1 MNIFDNIDSYSSFTL
16 DASAL
21 GFNRDFLAGF
31 LEAIDKVSDWRFR
44 FLAAARGKS
53 HGKYCNLLG
62 AVNAGSVF
70 NNFILLNIL
79 SSSYTPT
86 ASCCLFFYYF

>member
-31 LEAIDKVSDWRFR
+31 LEVIGEVS
-44 FLAAARGKS
+44 
-53 HGKYCNLLG
+53 N
-62 AVNAGSVF
+62 
-70 NNFILLNIL
+70 
-79 SSSYTPT
+79 
-86 ASCCLFFYYF
+86 